1 VSTPDG
7 TSKQKPGI
15 DENPFRQRI
24 VRSATWERKADETG
38 HMTRELSKVYEEL
51 AQGGIGMIITGYAF
65 VRTRVQK

>member
-1 VSTPDG
+1 MKTLFDSVDLGSLTL
-7 TSKQKPGI
+7 K
-15 DENPFRQRI
+15 NRI